1 MSHNLDIQNYSFYEL
16 LDLFDLDHNEVSLAD
31 LKRAKKLVLMLHPD
45 KSKLGPEYFLFY
57 KKAFEIVVRMYD
69 NVQKV
74 SQRVEDTEYVAETSS
89 IDSKQFNK
97 NINNIPKETFQK
109 NFNEMF
115 EKHMKP
121 PVNTERNDWF
131 TQEDALYNQQ
141 AANPS
146 QMGVALEQI
155 KNKQQSLV
163 KYNGIVPMYSQKGNS
178 FYDDEEDDGY
188 VCSDPF
194 SKLKFDDL
202 RKVHKDQTVFS
213 VKESDLQNVPRYRS
227 VDDYERARDVRQIKP
242 MERSKAQVMMEEQE
256 KMLQEKMRQKQYA
269 SELNT
274 MKHVE
279 ANKQVMA
286 NFLRLT

>member
-16 LDLFDLDHNEVSLAD
+16 LDLFDLDHNEVSLVD

-97 NINNIPKETFQK
+97 NINDIPKETFQK

-115 EKHMKP
+115 EKHMKT
-121 PVNTERNDWF
+121 PVNTGINDWF

-155 KNKQQSLV
+155 KNKQQNLV

-213 VKESDLQNVPRYRS
+213 VKDSDLQNVARYRS

>member
-1 MSHNLDIQNYSFYEL
+1 
-16 LDLFDLDHNEVSLAD
+16 
-31 LKRAKKLVLMLHPD
+31 
-45 KSKLGPEYFLFY
+45 
-57 KKAFEIVVRMYD
+57 
-69 NVQKV
+69 
-74 SQRVEDTEYVAETSS
+74 
-89 IDSKQFNK
+89 
-97 NINNIPKETFQK
+97 
-109 NFNEMF
+109 
-115 EKHMKP
+115 
-121 PVNTERNDWF
+121 
-131 TQEDALYNQQ
+131 
-141 AANPS
+141 
-146 QMGVALEQI
+146 MGVALEQI

-178 FYDDEEDDGY
+178 FYDDQEDDGY